1 MNEAPPRQCP
11 ERGFNL
17 SWFFPYLQMPRLWR
31 IV

>member
-1 MNEAPPRQCP
+1 MNEVPPRQCP

-17 SWFFPYLQMPRLWR
+17 SRFFPYLQMPRLWR